1 MATASTN
8 AWKVNVEETIQT
20 GIKSEF
26 SLSLPVFRSRD
37 FQQRGNQFAILKGE
51 RSESQNTM
59 YSLVANSYNLS
70 FEFFMSDLKRN
81 DLSIKKFFNQV
92 SRIEETFYS
101 LLDIDP
107 LFNIEINRIDYADD
121 VEFNGYRKATFDM
134 TVRNVR

>member
-1 MATASTN
+1 MAVTSTN

-51 RSESQNTM
+51 SSESQNTM

-70 FEFFMSDLKRN
+70 FEFFMSDLKRS

-107 LFNIEINRIDYADD
+107 LFNIEINGINYADD

>member
-8 AWKVNVEETIQT
+8 AWKVNVEETIRV
-20 GIKSEF
+20 GINSEF
-26 SLSLPVFRSRD
+26 SSSLPTFRSRD
-37 FQQRGNQFAILKGE
+37 FQQRGNQFAIIIGKN
-51 RSESQNTM
+51 SDPHNTM

-81 DLSIKKFFNQV
+81 DLSIKNFFNQV

-101 LLDIDP
+101 LVEIHP
-107 LFNIEINRIDYADD
+107 LFNITINSIDYEDD
-121 VEFNGYRKATFDM
+121 VEFKGYRKATFNM

>member
-20 GIKSEF
+20 GIKNEF
-26 SLSLPVFRSRD
+26 FSSLPVFRSRD
-37 FQQRGNQFAILKGE
+37 FQHRGNQFAILKGNNYDPQ
-51 RSESQNTM
+51 STM
-59 YSLVANSYNLS
+59 YAVIADTYNITL
-70 FEFFMSDLKRN
+70 EFYMLDRKRN
-81 DLSIKKFFNQV
+81 DTTVKRFFSQV

-101 LLDIDP
+101 LLEIDP
-107 LFNIEINRIDYADD
+107 LFNVIINGIDYSDD

>member
-8 AWKVNVEETIQT
+8 AWKVNVEETIQS
-20 GIKSEF
+20 GIRNEF
-26 SLSLPVFRSRD
+26 SISLPTFRSRD
-37 FQQRGNQFAILKGE
+37 FQQRGNQFAILRGN
-51 RSESQNTM
+51 SSDPQNTM

-101 LLDIDP
+101 LLDLDP
-107 LFNIEINRIDYADD
+107 LFNITINSIDYEDD
-121 VEFNGYRKATFDM
+121 VEFKGYRKATFNM

>member
-8 AWKVNVEETIQT
+8 AWKVNVEETIQS
-20 GIKSEF
+20 GMKSEF

-37 FQQRGNQFAILKGE
+37 FQQRGNQFAILRGNS
-51 RSESQNTM
+51 SEPQNTM

-81 DLSIKKFFNQV
+81 DISIKKFFNQV
-92 SRIEETFYS
+92 SRVEETFYS
-101 LLDIDP
+101 LLEISP
-107 LFNIEINRIDYADD
+107 LFNITINSIDYEDD
-121 VEFNGYRKATFDM
+121 EEFNGYRKATFDL

>member
-51 RSESQNTM
+51 SSESQNTM

-107 LFNIEINRIDYADD
+107 LFSIEINGIDYADD

>member
-8 AWKVNVEETIQT
+8 AWKVNVEENIQSA
-20 GIKSEF
+20 IKNEF
-26 SLSLPVFRSRD
+26 FTSLPVFRSRD
-37 FQQRGNQFAILKGE
+37 FQQRGNQFAIIKGN
-51 RSESQNTM
+51 SSDSHNTM

-101 LLDIDP
+101 LLEIDP
-107 LFNIEINRIDYADD
+107 LFDITINSIDYEDD
-121 VEFNGYRKATFDM
+121 VEFKGYRKANFNL